1 MESLLIC
8 GGCRSRFDLGKK
20 SAKILPC
27 FCTLCLSCLEE
38 NKNESSE
45 YVIKCNSCKKNHHL
59 LNLNTILTSKIIN
72 HFLEKSSQ
80 STNSIKNDKQM
91 LESFSESLAQRINT
105 QICET
110 SKHYESTL
118 RHIENRA
125 EKLIE
130 VSIRKIIGLSKG
142 SSTGSKLVLWFEDQ
156 LQFNTLKPEKYFF
169 NPVD

>member
-38 NKNESSE
+38 NKNQSSE
-45 YVIKCNSCKKNHHL
+45 YVISCNSCKKNHYL
-59 LNLNTILTSKIIN
+59 LNLNTVLSSKIIN
-72 HFLEKSSQ
+72 HFLEKSNQ
-80 STNSIKNDKQM
+80 STNSINDDNQM
-91 LESFSESLAQRINT
+91 LKSFSESLAQRINT

-110 SKHYESTL
+110 SKHYETTL
-118 RHIENRA
+118 NDIENRA

-130 VSIRKIIGLSKG
+130 VSIRKIIAISSKV
-142 SSTGSKLVLWFEDQ
+142 SSFG
-156 LQFNTLKPEKYFF
+156 
-169 NPVD
+169 

>member
-8 GGCRSRFDLGKK
+8 GGCKSKFDLGKK

-38 NKNESSE
+38 HKNESSE
-45 YVIKCNSCKKNHHL
+45 YVIKCNSCEKNHCL
-59 LNLNTILTSKIIN
+59 LNLNAILTSKIIN
-72 HFLEKSSQ
+72 HFLEKSKQ
-80 STNSIKNDKQM
+80 STNSINDDKQM
-91 LESFSESLAQRINT
+91 LKSFSESLAQKINV

-118 RHIENRA
+118 RDIENRA

-130 VSIRKIIGLSKG
+130 VSIRKIIGISNN
-142 SSTGSKLVLWFEDQ
+142 KLVL
-156 LQFNTLKPEKYFF
+156 
-169 NPVD
+169 V